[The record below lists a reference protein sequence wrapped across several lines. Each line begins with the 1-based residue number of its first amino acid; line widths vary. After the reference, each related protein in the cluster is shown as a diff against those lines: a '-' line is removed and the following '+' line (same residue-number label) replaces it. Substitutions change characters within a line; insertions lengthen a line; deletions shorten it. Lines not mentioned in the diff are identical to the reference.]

1 MQAKTFVE
9 FCTDIFNGNVLE
21 IEGSGKAIVRVSYP
35 EISSGPTLTGQ
46 KEVKIEVERDG
57 DIKSFTLI
65 AGDEFIFNHSVF
77 IKATK
82 DITDKHP
89 FPITFTMGGQTY
101 KLNRTKQNKLI
112 LTK

>member
-9 FCTDIFNGNVLE
+9 FSTDIFNGDELE
-21 IEGSGKAIVRVSYP
+21 IEGSGKAIVRVNYP
-35 EISSGPTLTGQ
+35 KIDSGQ

-57 DIKSFTLI
+57 HIKSFTLI
-65 AGDEFIFNHSVF
+65 AGDEFVFNHNVF
-77 IKATK
+77 IRATK
-82 DITDKHP
+82 VITNKHP